1 MGRVVAMGCLLVS
14 TPSETRSRGNRASGA
29 SRNDE
34 GQFAMWDMTHRLRPD
49 ASIHPGLRNRP
60 ASRELGM
67 STRSSI
73 RESGTHLDNE
83 ISGFERSAMIS

>member
-14 TPSETRSRGNRASGA
+14 TPSETRPRCDRASGA
-29 SRNDE
+29 PPNDE
-34 GQFAMWDMTHRLRPD
+34 DQFAMWDMTHRLRHH
-49 ASIHPGLRNRP
+49 ASIHPSLRIRSV
-60 ASRELGM
+60 SRDLRM

-73 RESGTHLDNE
+73 RGSGTHLDNE